1 MLPDSW
7 NDEKEN
13 HKGNEF
19 SMCSFLEVFLYAM
32 AELEYFPHDT
42 KLEA

>member
-1 MLPDSW
+1 MMRR
-7 NDEKEN
+7 KN

-19 SMCSFLEVFLYAM
+19 SMCSIPEVFLYAM
-32 AELEYFPHDT
+32 AELGYFPHDT